1 VPRHPPCALTILTV
15 IGETLTSSP
24 SEKSLISPRQF
35 AVKRI
40 ALIPVHWLL
49 CSFQGPRRGASC
61 RSPALD
67 RNPSQL
73 PAAGR
78 SLKTQQHTPNR
89 FAIRS
94 GEIEDFS
101 QVNRPTGDS
110 PSPNRFTIRW
120 GEIEDFSQV
129 NRPMGDSPGSVDMS
143 SDRLHSSHG
152 RRNSSDELVRPCS
165 GNTVP
170 SMRAP

>member
-1 VPRHPPCALTILTV
+1 MVPRHPPCALTILTV

-24 SEKSLISPRQF
+24 SENSLISPRQF

-78 SLKTQQHTPNR
+78 SLKTQQHTCNR
-89 FAIRS
+89 LTPITL
-94 GEIEDFS
+94 GEICLVMHRCLHRLADFS
-101 QVNRPTGDS
+101 RPESPPGDS
-110 PSPNRFTIRW
+110 A
-120 GEIEDFSQV
+120 
-129 NRPMGDSPGSVDMS
+129 GSVDMS